1 MFYVA
6 IREYSFT
13 DLTYRKFIGYYSSTS
28 CSLRVFLKCTVL
40 KCMKEER
47 NAYKILV
54 GKLQRTKPL
63 KRPRRRRGDS
73 NEMNIKEM

>member
-1 MFYVA
+1 
-6 IREYSFT
+6 
-13 DLTYRKFIGYYSSTS
+13 
-28 CSLRVFLKCTVL
+28 
-40 KCMKEER
+40 MKEER